1 MSTFAAIDFE
11 TATASRNS
19 ACSVGVVIVDDGL
32 VVEKQSRLIKPPDNL
47 YDSLNISI
55 HGITPEDTKNAQS
68 FEEVWP
74 EMSALIGDRLVVAH
88 NTAFDVSVL
97 RKSAIAKGY
106 VPPPFRF
113 VCSYRMARDTW
124 TDRQSNTLNDL
135 SADLGIELDHHDA
148 LSDANAAAQ
157 IIMAIAKY
165 HGNENVEEVADLLGY
180 QIGEVQADAYQSFSN
195 AASGG
200 SLRLSD
206 FIAEGTEFDTKHPLY
221 DRKVAFT
228 GALKSMTRAEAAQ
241 KAVNVGASVTN
252 SVGPKLDY
260 LVFGNLD
267 VVKEGPYVRVSKFDP
282 IESDGMSSKLKKATG
297 LAESGTPLEIIGEN
311 DFLMLVGL

>member
-55 HGITPEDTKNAQS
+55 HGIAPEDTKNAQS

-88 NTAFDVSVL
+88 NAAFDVSVL
-97 RKSAIAKGY
+97 RKSSIEKSY
-106 VPPPFRF
+106 TPPPFRF
-113 VCSYRMARDTW
+113 VCSYRMAKGTW
-124 TDRQSNTLNDL
+124 NDRWSYKLNDL
-135 SADLGIELDHHDA
+135 ANDLGIELDHHDA
-148 LSDANAAAQ
+148 LSDANAAGQ
-157 IIMAIAKY
+157 VLLAILSH
-165 HGNENVEEVADLLGY
+165 HGNPNVEEVADLLGY
-180 QIGEVQADAYQSFSN
+180 RIGEVHADEYQGFSN
-195 AASGG
+195 ATCGG
-200 SLRLSD
+200 SHRLSELT
-206 FIAEGTEFDTKHPLY
+206 AEGSHFDAEHPLY

-228 GALKSMTRAEAAQ
+228 GALETMTRAEAAQ
-241 KAVNVGASVTN
+241 KAINVGASVTN
-252 SVGPKLDY
+252 SVGAKLDF
-260 LVFGNLD
+260 LVVGETDLD
-267 VVKEGPYVRVSKFDP
+267 RVG
-282 IESDGMSSKLKKATG
+282 SDGMSSKLRKAVN

-311 DFLMLVGL
+311 DFLMLVSL